1 MIRTIASGNFI
12 IDIFVHKT
20 TTSIFGPVTGTADSY
35 VIKF

>member
-1 MIRTIASGNFI
+1 MIRTIANGNFI

-20 TTSIFGPVTGTADSY
+20 TTSIFGTVARTADSY